1 MCIFNGVIFISE
13 QENTALTVMLAAIS
27 NEAAVWKKAL
37 VTEKNVT
44 RQPEWS
50 LSKMD
55 FFHGFEDYATYH
67 CLIQF
72 LL

>member
-37 VTEKNVT
+37 VTEKTLQGSQNG
-44 RQPEWS
+44 
-50 LSKMD
+50 
-55 FFHGFEDYATYH
+55 H
-67 CLIQF
+67 F
-72 LL
+72 LKWISSMVLKIMPPIIA